1 MNPLL
6 EKGRRFVETTL
17 KSTGFFTFALAVL
30 LGLAGCQ
37 TPSYQPVSDPK
48 AKPAVLR
55 EGDVLTINFP
65 GAPSLN
71 TVQHVGRDGKI
82 TLSQVGEVVAAGKT
96 ASDLEKELV
105 KRYAGKLV
113 SNSVTI
119 SVQTSAYS
127 VYVTGAVLRPG
138 KLTTDRSMT
147 ALEAVMEAGVDHNR
161 ANLKA
166 VKVTRI
172 VSGRTEHY
180 TLNLKRV
187 LDGGEGQPFYLE
199 PGDIVYVPEKFSW
212 L

>member
-1 MNPLL
+1 MKSLL
-6 EKGRRFVETTL
+6 ERGRGFVKTSF
-17 KSTGFFTFALAVL
+17 KFTGFHAFGLVAL

-37 TPSYQPVSDPK
+37 TPAYQPVNDPK
-48 AKPAVLR
+48 TRPSLLR
-55 EGDVLTINFP
+55 EGDVLTISFP
-65 GAPSLN
+65 GAPTLN

-82 TLSQVGEVVAAGKT
+82 TLSQVGDVVAAGKT
-96 ASDLEKELV
+96 ANELEKELIQ
-105 KRYAGKLV
+105 RYAGKLV

-119 SVQTSAYS
+119 SVQSSSYS

-172 VSGRTEHY
+172 VSDRTEHF
-180 TLNLKRV
+180 TLNLKRI

-199 PGDIVYVPEKFSW
+199 PGDVVYVPEKFSW